1 MNQFDL
7 SLHMSGEA
15 EAGSGEDQPARNNL
29 TDWNGQGAENAPIFT
44 SFQEI
49 YA

>member
-29 TDWNGQGAENAPIFT
+29 TDWNGQGAVKPPSLK